1 MRAAVDNGSVT
12 VSVTDHG
19 PGISEDDQRI
29 IFQKFGR
36 TAKAGSSSTPGTG
49 LGLFIARSI
58 TEAHG
63 GSLEV
68 HSREGDGATFTVRL
82 PVSS

>member
-1 MRAAVDNGSVT
+1 M
-12 VSVTDHG
+12 
-19 PGISEDDQRI
+19 
-29 IFQKFGR
+29 IFEKFGR
-36 TAKAGSSSTPGTG
+36 AANAGSSSTPGAG

-68 HSREGDGATFTVRL
+68 ESQPGQGATFTVRL
-82 PVSS
+82 PVSAS